1 LDTTTRST
9 LETSGDFSD
18 KRKRKTISVFIAFIN
33 SKVATEYLS
42 RVKYKIYDGLLSL
55 VFQTV
60 ILYRTGCFHADGSSS
75 RIIARNNFLFMSP
88 QSLEQIA
95 LLSSLKNV
103 IVKISGDFRTWL
115 TIAASRTTS
124 RMQSVSHNGTIH
136 SPHVGHLATRQKSDP
151 ATFRYCVVVVVS
163 YCQSCRSLSKMSLS
177 TYVTNYS
184 YINCLS

>member
-124 RMQSVSHNGTIH
+124 RMQSVSHNGT
-136 SPHVGHLATRQKSDP
+136 

-163 YCQSCRSLSKMSLS
+163 YCQSCRSLSKMSLL